1 MSSVR
6 TLPIRVAPIAGEALD
21 SWLEAIAHRTNTM
34 HDDLLSAVGLS
45 ASRGMGISTWM
56 IEPAASEIQS
66 LSAATSLRADLL
78 ESMVLRH
85 YSERALR
92 ISPDGRTLSRT
103 FPWGRGRGSRFCPKC
118 LEGTGG
124 RWQLSW
130 RLGWAFACT
139 VHNCLLADACPE
151 CGVVQRLRTHIG
163 DVVPQPGR
171 CAHPARDAVGRAPE
185 RCGADLTTVS
195 TAVFDTE
202 HPVVRAQE
210 TINAV
215 IESETAAFG
224 VYRLHPQPRIDVLSD
239 IRAVAGRILAYATTE
254 DLKAAITP
262 DLLVAHQSADERPS
276 RRYAPAQTDAKPGL
290 AAPARAAT
298 AAVGAVGAMDVL
310 NRNDVCAAGDS
321 LRWLISASR
330 DRGSAVSATNIAW
343 GKNTTPVLSAVQL
356 AALGPLLKPSDQL
369 RHRVGTAL
377 PNRPTADKRRAEVLA
392 QGLPTMLWRAWSLRM
407 AIPDSHQRQLRPAL
421 SSALLLVNSRLTL
434 DEAATMIDS
443 PLDGHAVSRVLQ
455 LLEKQ
460 AQWEGLRLAL
470 IRMAGCLADCHIP
483 IDYHRRRQLD
493 YTELLPDKVW
503 TQICRDTGT
512 PGVRSIRARIARCLL
527 FERLSGRPASASS
540 MFPDSNAFRTQVAD
554 FPRYM
559 TTELV
564 QALEVHAQE
573 FLADQGV
580 AGEPSV
586 WEPPAAV
593 LNGLDLPGD
602 DPGRVRI
609 DDLHGALT
617 TEGIKL
623 GAIAKSLD
631 TSRDTVRY
639 LLEIHPAPPPVRSE
653 TTPYN
658 RAYVTAKAALP
669 RERLLELYEH
679 RQMSLLDIAES
690 VGVSRQVIGRIA
702 SDYDLALR
710 EPGLKARTIIE
721 RDWLHDQYV
730 IKRRTLPDIAKET
743 GMSTANM
750 ARWAKTHGIPL
761 RARGGPSHGSALGA
775 AEDAANA
782 PELLRPALAGVGG
795 RERLERFVAAS
806 RFSTLTAAAEKM
818 GIHQFTLVNQINRIE
833 RELAMK
839 LFVRAERGRPMQLT
853 DDGERVVD
861 AVQAYKSRGRK

>member
-1 MSSVR
+1 MSWVR

-34 HDDLLSAVGLS
+34 YADLLSAVGLI
-45 ASRGMGISTWM
+45 ASKGMGISTWM
-56 IEPAASEIQS
+56 VEPAANEIQS
-66 LSAATSLRADLL
+66 LSVATSLRAGLL
-78 ESMVLRH
+78 ESMVLQH

-118 LEGTGG
+118 LEETGG

-139 VHNCLLADACPE
+139 MHNCLLADACPE

-171 CAHPARDAVGRAPE
+171 CAHPASDAVGRAPE

-202 HPVVRAQE
+202 HPVVRAQK

-215 IESETAAFG
+215 IESEAAAFG
-224 VYRLHPQPRIDVLSD
+224 VYRLHPQLRINVLSD

-254 DLKAAITP
+254 DLKATITP
-262 DLLVAHQSADERPS
+262 DLLVAHQSVDERPS

-310 NRNDVCAAGDS
+310 NRNDVSAAGDS
-321 LRWLISASR
+321 LRWLISSSR
-330 DRGSAVSATNIAW
+330 DRGSAISATNITW

-369 RHRVGTAL
+369 RHRVGTVL
-377 PNRPTADKRRAEVLA
+377 PNRPTADKRRAGVLA
-392 QGLPTMLWRAWSLRM
+392 QGLPTMLWPAWSLRM
-407 AIPDSHQRQLRPAL
+407 VIPDSHQRHLRPAL
-421 SSALLLVNSRLTL
+421 SSALLLVNSRLNL

-460 AQWEGLRLAL
+460 AQWDGLRLAL
-470 IRMAGCLADCHIP
+470 IRMADYLVDCRIP
-483 IDYHRRRQLD
+483 IDYRQRRQLD
-493 YTELLPDKVW
+493 YSMLLPDKVW

-512 PGVRSIRARIARCLL
+512 PGVRSIRARIARSLL
-527 FERLSGRPASASS
+527 FERLSGLPASASS
-540 MFPDSNAFRTQVAD
+540 MFPGSNAFRTQVAD
-554 FPRYM
+554 FPRYL
-559 TTELV
+559 TTELH
-564 QALEVHAQE
+564 QALDKHAQE

-580 AGEPSV
+580 SGEPSV

-593 LNGLDLPGD
+593 LDGLDLPGD
-602 DPGRVRI
+602 DPGKVKVEH
-609 DDLHGALT
+609 LHRAAT
-617 TEGIKL
+617 TDGIKM
-623 GAIAKSLD
+623 GATAKLLNASL
-631 TSRDTVRY
+631 DTVRY
-639 LLEIHPAPPPVRSE
+639 LLEIHPPPPPVRSG

-669 RERLLELYEH
+669 RERLLELYE
-679 RQMSLLDIAES
+679 RQHMSLRDIAES
-690 VGVSRQVIGRIA
+690 VGVSRQVVGRIA
-702 SDYDLALR
+702 RDYDLALR

-730 IKRRTLPDIAKET
+730 NKRRTLPDLAKET

-761 RARGGPSHGSALGA
+761 RARGGPSHSSAMA
-775 AEDAANA
+775 AADDAADA
-782 PELLRPALAGVGG
+782 PELLRPVLAGVGG

-806 RFSTLTAAAEKM
+806 SFSTLTAAAENL

-833 RELAMK
+833 RELATK
-839 LFVRAERGRPMQLT
+839 LFIRAERGRPMELT
-853 DDGERVVD
+853 DDGERVVAAIRSYRD
-861 AVQAYKSRGRK
+861 GSWP

>member
-6 TLPIRVAPIAGEALD
+6 TLPIRVAPVSGEALD

-34 HDDLLSAVGLS
+34 HADLLSAVGLK
-45 ASRGMGISTWM
+45 AQKGMGISTWM
-56 IEPAASEIQS
+56 VQPAASEIES
-66 LSAATSLRADLL
+66 LSVATSLRADLL
-78 ESMVLRH
+78 ESMVLPR

-92 ISPDGRTLSRT
+92 ISPDGKTLSRT

-118 LEGTGG
+118 LEETDG

-195 TAVFDTE
+195 TVTFDAE
-202 HPVVRAQE
+202 HPVVRAQQI
-210 TINAV
+210 INAV

-224 VYRLHPQPRIDVLSD
+224 VYRLHPQPRINVLSD
-239 IRAVAGRILAYATTE
+239 VRAVAGRILAYATTE
-254 DLKAAITP
+254 DLEATITP
-262 DLLVAHQSADERPS
+262 DLLVAHQSVDERPS

-298 AAVGAVGAMDVL
+298 AAVGAVGAMAVL
-310 NRNDVCAAGDS
+310 NRNDVSAAGNS
-321 LRWLISASR
+321 LRWLIISSR

-421 SSALLLVNSRLTL
+421 SSALLLVNSRLNL

-460 AQWEGLRLAL
+460 AQWDGLRLGL
-470 IRMAGCLADCHIP
+470 IRMADYLVDCRSP
-483 IDYHRRRQLD
+483 IDYRQRRQLD
-493 YTELLPDKVW
+493 YSMLLPDKVW

-527 FERLSGRPASASS
+527 FERLSGQPASASS
-540 MFPDSNAFRTQVAD
+540 MFPDSNAFRTHVAD
-554 FPRYM
+554 FPRYL
-559 TTELV
+559 TTELDR
-564 QALEVHAQE
+564 ALDMHAQE

-580 AGEPSV
+580 SGEPSV

-593 LNGLDLPGD
+593 LDGLDLPGG

-609 DDLHGALT
+609 DHLHRAVT
-617 TEGIKL
+617 TDGIKL
-623 GAIAKSLD
+623 GATAKLLNTSL
-631 TSRDTVRY
+631 DTVRY
-639 LLEIHPAPPPVRSE
+639 LLETHPIPPLVRSG

-669 RERLLELYEH
+669 RERLLELYE
-679 RQMSLLDIAES
+679 RQHMSLSDIAES

-702 SDYDLALR
+702 RDYDLALR
-710 EPGLKARTIIE
+710 EPGLKVRTTIE

-730 IKRRTLPDIAKET
+730 IKRRTLPDLAKET

-750 ARWAKTHGIPL
+750 ARWAKTHGVPL

-775 AEDAANA
+775 ADDAANA

-806 RFSTLTAAAEKM
+806 RFSTLTAAAEKL

-853 DDGERVVD
+853 DDGERVVE
-861 AVQAYKSRGRK
+861 AVRAYKSRGRT

>member
-6 TLPIRVAPIAGEALD
+6 TLPIRVAPVSGEALD

-34 HDDLLSAVGLS
+34 HADLLSAVGLK
-45 ASRGMGISTWM
+45 AQKGMGISTWM
-56 IEPAASEIQS
+56 VQPAASEIES
-66 LSAATSLRADLL
+66 LSVATSLRADLL
-78 ESMVLRH
+78 ESMVLPR

-92 ISPDGRTLSRT
+92 ISPDGKTLSRT

-118 LEGTGG
+118 LEETDG

-130 RLGWAFACT
+130 RLGWAFACI

-151 CGVVQRLRTHIG
+151 CRVVQRLRTHIG

-195 TAVFDTE
+195 TVTFDAE
-202 HPVVRAQE
+202 HPVVRAQQI
-210 TINAV
+210 INAV

-224 VYRLHPQPRIDVLSD
+224 VYRLHPQPRINVLSD

-254 DLKAAITP
+254 DLKATITP
-262 DLLVAHQSADERPS
+262 DLLVTHQSVDERQP

-298 AAVGAVGAMDVL
+298 AAVGAVGAIDVL
-310 NRNDVCAAGDS
+310 NSSDVFAAGDS
-321 LRWLISASR
+321 LRWLIISSR

-421 SSALLLVNSRLTL
+421 SSALLLVNSRLNL

-460 AQWEGLRLAL
+460 AQWDGLRLGL
-470 IRMAGCLADCHIP
+470 IRMADYLVDCRSP
-483 IDYHRRRQLD
+483 IDYRRRRQLD
-493 YTELLPDKVW
+493 YSMLLPDKVW

-512 PGVRSIRARIARCLL
+512 PGVRSIRARIARSLL
-527 FERLSGRPASASS
+527 FERLSGLPASASS
-540 MFPDSNAFRTQVAD
+540 IFPDSNAFRTQVAD
-554 FPRYM
+554 FPRYL
-559 TTELV
+559 TTELH
-564 QALEVHAQE
+564 QALDKHAQE

-580 AGEPSV
+580 SGEPAV

-593 LNGLDLPGD
+593 LDGLDLPGD
-602 DPGRVRI
+602 DPGKVKVEH
-609 DDLHGALT
+609 LHRAATTDGNKMGAT
-617 TEGIKL
+617 AKL
-623 GAIAKSLD
+623 LNASL
-631 TSRDTVRY
+631 DTVRY
-639 LLEIHPAPPPVRSE
+639 LLEIHPPPPPVRSG

-669 RERLLELYEH
+669 RERLLELYE
-679 RQMSLLDIAES
+679 RQHMSLRDIAES
-690 VGVSRQVIGRIA
+690 VGVSRQVVGRIA
-702 SDYDLALR
+702 RDYDLALR

-730 IKRRTLPDIAKET
+730 NKRRTLPDLAKET

-761 RARGGPSHGSALGA
+761 RARGGPSHSSAMA
-775 AEDAANA
+775 AADDAADA
-782 PELLRPALAGVGG
+782 PELLRPVLAGVGG
-795 RERLERFVAAS
+795 RGRLERFVAAS
-806 RFSTLTAAAEKM
+806 SFSTLTAAAENL

-833 RELAMK
+833 RELATK
-839 LFVRAERGRPMQLT
+839 LFIRAERGRPMQLT
-853 DDGERVVD
+853 DDGERVVE
-861 AVQAYKSRGRK
+861 AVRAYKSRGQT